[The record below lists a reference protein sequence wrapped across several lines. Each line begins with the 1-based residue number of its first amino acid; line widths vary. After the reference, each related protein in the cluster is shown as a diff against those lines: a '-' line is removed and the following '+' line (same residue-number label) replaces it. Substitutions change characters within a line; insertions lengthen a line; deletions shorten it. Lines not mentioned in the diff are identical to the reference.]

1 MDLQTRKIKFVQEFL
16 GLEDEKLISRFERLI
31 RKERKVSD
39 SFTPMRVSDLHRR
52 IDLSMTDSE
61 NGKLTG
67 ADDLLD
73 EIKRW

>member
-31 RKERKVSD
+31 RAEG
-39 SFTPMRVSDLHRR
+39 MRVRDLHRR